1 MAKGEGFELPVKE
14 KNPLTFGYFILRFST
29 CCPSAALASRCITF
43 NYSTWSL
50 AYLLVVEDDLCP
62 L

>member
-1 MAKGEGFELPVKE
+1 MAEGEGFAPTVKE

-29 CCPSAALASRCITF
+29 CRPSAALATRCITF

-50 AYLLVVEDDLCP
+50 AYLLVVDDDLCP